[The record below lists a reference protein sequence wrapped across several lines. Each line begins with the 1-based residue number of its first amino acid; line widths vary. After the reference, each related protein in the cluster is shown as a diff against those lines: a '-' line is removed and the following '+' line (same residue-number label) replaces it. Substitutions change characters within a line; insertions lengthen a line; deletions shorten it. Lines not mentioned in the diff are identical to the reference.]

1 MLEIV
6 PFDTNIKIVAIEN
19 DESLSHSRGAAKHE
33 MKLQ

>member
-19 DESLSHSRGAAKHE
+19 DEFLSHSHSAAKHE